1 MSHEGR
7 IIFMST
13 INAVLLRDLFIAGAD
28 ALDANK
34 EYINELNVFPVPDGD
49 TGTNMTMT
57 IMSAKRE
64 VEAVT
69 DITMESVCKAIS
81 TGSLRGARGNSGV
94 ILSQILRGFTR
105 SIKELE
111 ELDVS
116 DIADAFVKAVETAY
130 KAVMKPKEG
139 TILTVAKSGAHIAAY
154 LADYDVDIVTYAEM
168 INEYMREVLD
178 KTPDMLPVL
187 KEAGVVDSGGE
198 GLLVF
203 LEGVIACLKTKL
215 DKPDNAKKPDM
226 TGFDRDGYL
235 AGISEKASKAD
246 KKAQDKEKKKQD
258 KKRTE
263 KKTTEKISEGIGKMI
278 KKVSKADISTSD
290 IRFRYCT
297 EFIVLLETEFDSNR
311 EEEFKLFLEAI
322 GDSIVVVADDEIVK
336 VHVHTNMPGIAIQKG
351 LTYGSL
357 TSMKIDNM
365 QEEHNER
372 LALDEAAAAPAG
384 YNTSA
389 VQSAS
394 ADNNDAAEPAG
405 AASDGQPVDGAVSGQ
420 AYETVSRTEY
430 GQPVNEPS
438 YEAAGDSYASEYGS
452 GTDDNSGSIAR
463 RPVGF
468 IAVSAGEGLSEI
480 FAGLGADIVIEGG
493 QTMNPSTEDML
504 NAIERIDADNIF
516 ILPNNSNIILASQ
529 QAGSLVED
537 KNVIVIPSKTIPQGI
552 MALLNYMSNRS
563 VEDNEKVMTDEMAN
577 VKSGSVTYS
586 VRDTSIN
593 GIDIKQGDIM
603 GISESQIMNVGAQVM
618 STTVELVENML
629 DDVSELVSLY
639 YGADTTEDEANLIAD
654 AVRRKHPDVDVEVHY
669 GGQPVYYYYLSVE

>member
-154 LADYDVDIVTYAEM
+154 LADYDVDIVTYSEM

-203 LEGVIACLKTKL
+203 LEGVIACLKTKI
-215 DKPDNAKKPDM
+215 DKPDNAPKPDM

-235 AGISEKASKAD
+235 SGISEKASKAD

-389 VQSAS
+389 VQSAG
-394 ADNNDAAEPAG
+394 ADDNDTAEPAG
-405 AASDGQPVDGAVSGQ
+405 AASYGTADGQPVS
-420 AYETVSRTEY
+420 
-430 GQPVNEPS
+430 EPS
-438 YEAAGDSYASEYGS
+438 YESAGDSYASEYGS
-452 GTDDNSGSIAR
+452 GTDDNSDSVAR

>member
-154 LADYDVDIVTYAEM
+154 LADYDVDIVTYSEM

-203 LEGVIACLKTKL
+203 LEGVIACLKTKV
-215 DKPDNAKKPDM
+215 DKPDNAPKPDM

-235 AGISEKASKAD
+235 SGISEKASKAD

-394 ADNNDAAEPAG
+394 ADDNDTAEPAG
-405 AASDGQPVDGAVSGQ
+405 AASYGTADGQPVS
-420 AYETVSRTEY
+420 
-430 GQPVNEPS
+430 EPS
-438 YEAAGDSYASEYGS
+438 YESAGDSYASEYGS
-452 GTDDNSGSIAR
+452 GTDDNSDSVAR

>member
-203 LEGVIACLKTKL
+203 LEGVNACLKTKL
-215 DKPDNAKKPDM
+215 DKPDNASKPDM

-235 AGISEKASKAD
+235 SGISEKASKAD

-394 ADNNDAAEPAG
+394 ADNNDTTEQAG
-405 AASDGQPVDGAVSGQ
+405 AASYGTADGQPVSEQ
-420 AYETVSRTEY
+420 
-430 GQPVNEPS
+430 S

-452 GTDDNSGSIAR
+452 GTDDNSDSVAR